1 MVARSLNDQWGFTMA
16 EELVDALGDD
26 LSGMSG
32 VPRGLSVRPSL
43 FKSRELDMPFKE
55 LLRNRSSNLAIG
67 QVEKLQGNFQVLA
80 NALPS
85 SFIGPGQGA
94 TVRLNP
100 ELAVESSR
108 LIPFIGRLREA
119 IKGNNPYLDGIKN
132 LNQELERGLHG
143 GILGKRRTLDWRKN
157 LSRMRGLLTKFKP
170 EDIGYI
176 IDMGLNTQQKAPPLL
191 VQDAYKTM
199 AFILSGA
206 APPEAATMDMAK
218 AGRSSEA
225 ALGRRAVDL
234 GLETL
239 RPDGRLGMGMRQP
252 EGVMRT
258 ERALGTGQGANV
270 GMMRSVGLESPRNS
284 LTESIPAPTDT
295 QLAPK
300 PMAMGK
306 RRRATGVLEKLRV
319 VAEEDIGRASG
330 AQKLLAKK
338 TGAQSPFLADRL
350 IDSFAQIISGHEP
363 SSGRAPEGS
372 QALARIRQVSA
383 HEFSYENARTA
394 SHKIMK
400 AMMER
405 ENVTE
410 VTPAVLT
417 ELSQFFRRVMNKRI
431 DDLDLSRGEREAMRS
446 ALETAENEAY
456 GELKRKVKL
465 PKTRAPSKLTESLL
479 PDEIAEKR
487 LLSREA
493 KGLLKGVGRIPKG
506 TVPMLAAS
514 AFAAGL
520 MTLGLAGGGD
530 EA

>member
-1 MVARSLNDQWGFTMA
+1 
-16 EELVDALGDD
+16 
-26 LSGMSG
+26 
-32 VPRGLSVRPSL
+32 
-43 FKSRELDMPFKE
+43 
-55 LLRNRSSNLAIG
+55 
-67 QVEKLQGNFQVLA
+67 
-80 NALPS
+80 
-85 SFIGPGQGA
+85 
-94 TVRLNP
+94 
-100 ELAVESSR
+100 
-108 LIPFIGRLREA
+108 
-119 IKGNNPYLDGIKN
+119 
-132 LNQELERGLHG
+132 
-143 GILGKRRTLDWRKN
+143 
-157 LSRMRGLLTKFKP
+157 
-170 EDIGYI
+170 
-176 IDMGLNTQQKAPPLL
+176 
-191 VQDAYKTM
+191 
-199 AFILSGA
+199 
-206 APPEAATMDMAK
+206 MDMAK

-258 ERALGTGQGANV
+258 ERALGTGQGTNV

-319 VAEEDIGRASG
+319 VAEEDIGRASS

-338 TGAQSPFLADRL
+338 TGKQSPFLANRL
-350 IDSFAQIISGHEP
+350 IDSFAQIISGHDG
-363 SSGRAPEGS
+363 SAPEGS

-383 HEFSYENARTA
+383 QEFSYENARTA

-465 PKTRAPSKLTESLL
+465 PKNRAPSKLTEALL
-479 PDEIAEKR
+479 PDAIAEER
-487 LLSREA
+487 LLSKKAIEILRGDEKKFL
-493 KGLLKGVGRIPKG
+493 KGLGRVPKG
-506 TVPMLAAS
+506 TVSMLAAS

>member
-1 MVARSLNDQWGFTMA
+1 MA
-16 EELVDALGDD
+16 EELVDALGGE

-55 LLRNRSSNLAIG
+55 LLRGSSRNLAIG
-67 QVEKLQGNFQVLA
+67 QVEKLQGNFQVFA

-157 LSRMRGLLTKFKP
+157 LNRMRGLLTKFKP

-176 IDMGLNTQQKAPPLL
+176 IDMGLKTQQNAPPLL
-191 VQDAYKTM
+191 VQEAYKTM

-258 ERALGTGQGANV
+258 ERTLGTGQGTNV

-306 RRRATGVLEKLRV
+306 RRRATGVLEKLRL
-319 VAEEDIGRASG
+319 VAEEDIERARN
-330 AQKLLAKK
+330 AQELRATKAGK
-338 TGAQSPFLADRL
+338 QSPFLADRL
-350 IDSFAQIISGHEP
+350 VNSFAQIISGP
-363 SSGRAPEGS
+363 GLSYA
-372 QALARIRQVSA
+372 SA
-383 HEFSYENARTA
+383 Q
-394 SHKIMK
+394 KQGKKMVKQIMEMEK
-400 AMMER
+400 A
-405 ENVTE
+405 TE
-410 VTPAVLT
+410 VTPAGLKKLNKLF
-417 ELSQFFRRVMNKRI
+417 EEVMNQTASRRG
-431 DDLDLSRGEREAMRS
+431 LDRGEREALRT
-446 ALETAENEAY
+446 AYRDAQIETIRAME
-456 GELKRKVKL
+456 RKVKL
-465 PKTRAPSKLTESLL
+465 PKNRAPSKLTEALL
-479 PDEIAEKR
+479 PDAIAEDR
-487 LLSREA
+487 LLSKKAIAILRGDGE
-493 KGLLKGVGRIPKG
+493 KFLNGLGRTPKG

>member
-1 MVARSLNDQWGFTMA
+1 MA
-16 EELVDALGDD
+16 EELVDALGEEI
-26 LSGMSG
+26 SGLSG
-32 VPRGLSVRPSL
+32 VPRGMSNRPAL
-43 FKSRELDMPFKE
+43 FKSRSLEMPFKE

-67 QVEKLQGNFQVLA
+67 EIEKLQGNFQVFA

-100 ELAVESSR
+100 KLAVESSR

-132 LNQELERGLHG
+132 LNQELDRGLHG

-176 IDMGLNTQQKAPPLL
+176 IDMGLNTQQNAPPLL

-206 APPEAATMDMAK
+206 APPEAATMDMGK

-258 ERALGTGQGANV
+258 ERALGTGQGTNV
-270 GMMRSVGLESPRNS
+270 GMMRAVGLESPRNS

-306 RRRATGVLEKLRV
+306 RRPATGVLEKLRL

-330 AQKLLAKK
+330 AQELRATKAGK
-338 TGAQSPFLADRL
+338 QSPFLADRL
-350 IDSFAQIISGHEP
+350 VNSFAQIISGP
-363 SSGRAPEGS
+363 G
-372 QALARIRQVSA
+372 L
-383 HEFSYENARTA
+383 SYESAQ
-394 SHKIMK
+394 KQGKEMVKQIMEMEK
-400 AMMER
+400 A
-405 ENVTE
+405 TE
-410 VTPAVLT
+410 VTPAGLKKLNKLF
-417 ELSQFFRRVMNKRI
+417 EEVMNQTASRRG
-431 DDLDLSRGEREAMRS
+431 LDRGEREALRT
-446 ALETAENEAY
+446 AYRDAQIETIRAME
-456 GELKRKVKL
+456 RKVKL
-465 PKTRAPSKLTESLL
+465 PKNRAPSKLTEALL
-479 PDEIAEKR
+479 PDAIAEER